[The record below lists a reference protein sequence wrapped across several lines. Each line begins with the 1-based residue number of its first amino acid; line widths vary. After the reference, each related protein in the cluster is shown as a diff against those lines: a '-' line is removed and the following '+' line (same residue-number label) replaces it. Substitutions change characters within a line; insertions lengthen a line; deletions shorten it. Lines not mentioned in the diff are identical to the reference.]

1 MAATTGKRIVLAKA
15 FDGDVTERNFR
26 IESIQVDAPQDGEVL
41 LEAVYL
47 TVDPYMRVWGIQEG
61 ELMVGEQVAKV
72 LASRDKNIAVGS
84 LVQAQSGWTTHSV
97 AKGSDVT
104 PIPSFTS
111 PDWPKSLALG
121 VLGMPGKTA
130 YFGFLDSC
138 RPKSGE
144 TVVVSGAA
152 GAVGAVVGQIA
163 KIKGCKVIGFAGSDK
178 KVQYLKEI
186 GYDVAINYKTMGDLD
201 KTLKEAAPKGI
212 DCYFDNVG
220 GEFSSTV
227 LYNMNV
233 KGRVCVC
240 GSISAYNAK
249 VRPKASIVQP
259 AINRQRLSVQG
270 MMVYDYKE
278 RFPEALKD
286 MMEWIQQGKLKYQ
299 EHVTNGFQ
307 NTPKAFMQLFTGE
320 NFGKAIIKI

>member
-1 MAATTGKRIVLAKA
+1 MAATTGKRFVLAEA
-15 FDGDVTERNFR
+15 FDGDVKETNFR
-26 IESIQVDAPQDGEVL
+26 LEATLIPAPNEGEVL
-41 LEAVYL
+41 LEALYL
-47 TVDPYMRVWGIQEG
+47 TVDPYMRVWGVQEG
-61 ELMVGEQVAKV
+61 EPMVGEQVAKV
-72 LASRDKNIAVGS
+72 IASRDNNIAVGS

-104 PIPSFTS
+104 PVPTFSS

-130 YFGFLDSC
+130 YFGLLDSC
-138 RPKSGE
+138 RPKAGE

-152 GAVGAVVGQIA
+152 GAVGGVVGQIA
-163 KIKGCKVIGFAGSDK
+163 KIKGCRVIGFAGSDK
-178 KVQYLKEI
+178 KVQYLKDL

-201 KTLKEAAPKGI
+201 MTLKKAVPEGI
-212 DCYFDNVG
+212 DCYYDNVG

-233 KGRVCVC
+233 RGRVCVC
-240 GSISAYNAK
+240 GSISAYNEK
-249 VRPKASIVQP
+249 ERPKASIVQP
-259 AINRQRLSVQG
+259 AINRQRLTMQG
-270 MMVYDYKE
+270 MMVYDYTD

-286 MMEWIQQGKLKYQ
+286 MMQWIQEGKLKYR
-299 EHVTNGFQ
+299 EHVTNGFE
-307 NTPKAFMQLFTGE
+307 NTPKAFMELFSGD